1 MPKSPEVPGK
11 PANKTVALKLTA
23 DEVETLDLVRGEVSR
38 SEWMRDR
45 VRAELA
51 ASSGVTLT
59 GVVTYNKR
67 EAPAPVGLVMPPEPE
82 GTPIIPAMKGKA
94 DTPHRHVTTEVARR
108 TVRGITVKTVKCMTC
123 EKVWE
128 R

>member
-1 MPKSPEVPGK
+1 MPKAPEVPGK
-11 PANKTVALKLTA
+11 PANVTVALKLTK
-23 DEVETLDLVRGEVSR
+23 DEAATLDLARAETTR
-38 SEWMRDR
+38 SEWMRDL
-45 VRAELA
+45 VRRELA
-51 ASSGVTLT
+51 QMSGVTLT
-59 GVVTYNKR
+59 GVVQTIPDTATT
-67 EAPAPVGLVMPPEPE
+67 EAGLPIEPE
-82 GTPIIPAMKGKA
+82 GLPVIPAKKGKA